1 MNNNNNKNNNTCV
14 LYLYKVLTF
23 SLSIPGEII
32 KRIDSYYT
40 HGPNERKIVSLARL
54 AKLKFPDT
62 KEKLETDVESPK
74 SEVETFSETELVQ
87 PTGTSL
93 NQTQF
98 AAATGE
104 PQRASLSAMLL
115 QRCGTKIELSTQSKL
130 LVTAGEMSTLLFE
143 VTNMRSERVYQTV
156 QVTDERRFLVQLSP
170 TR

>member
-1 MNNNNNKNNNTCV
+1 M
-14 LYLYKVLTF
+14 
-23 SLSIPGEII
+23 
-32 KRIDSYYT
+32 
-40 HGPNERKIVSLARL
+40 ARL
-54 AKLKFPDT
+54 AKLKFPPPDT
-62 KEKLETDVESPK
+62 KEQLEKDVDKSPK

-87 PTGTSL
+87 PSGTATSL

-104 PQRASLSAMLL
+104 PQRASLNAMLL
-115 QRCGTKIELSTQSKL
+115 QRCGTKIELSTQSQL
-130 LVTAGEMSTLLFE
+130 LVTAGQMSTLHFE

>member
-1 MNNNNNKNNNTCV
+1 MDK
-14 LYLYKVLTF
+14 
-23 SLSIPGEII
+23 
-32 KRIDSYYT
+32 
-40 HGPNERKIVSLARL
+40 
-54 AKLKFPDT
+54 
-62 KEKLETDVESPK
+62 SPK

-87 PTGTSL
+87 PSGTATSL

-104 PQRASLSAMLL
+104 PQRASLNAMLL
-115 QRCGTKIELSTQSKL
+115 QRCGTKIELNTQSQL
-130 LVTAGEMSTLLFE
+130 LVTAGQMSTLLFE